1 MFGGFL
7 REESGQGAIEYIL
20 LAGATVV
27 VAIMIFAIYSQ
38 MVETSGGRLNQSTG
52 NATSKMSS
60 LINESIATMG

>member
-27 VAIMIFAIYSQ
+27 VGIVIFTIYSQ

-60 LINESIATMG
+60 LINDSIDGMG